1 MSFTPIEDASKS
13 NQELEALMQDVQRL
27 LQTHHA
33 LKIENTELK
42 TRVAEQDRLMHA
54 AHQRLISML
63 KRLPSDLAV

>member
-1 MSFTPIEDASKS
+1 MSFIPIENASKS

-54 AHQRLISML
+54 AHLRLISML
-63 KRLPSDLAV
+63 KRLPSDLAA